1 MRVERNIVFWV
12 AALAVFVALLWLL
25 SPILLPF
32 VLGMAIAYVL
42 DPLANQLSKRGVGR
56 LLAAVLILGGFVV
69 ALTLLVLLIAPVLAS
84 QLSAFID
91 NVPAYA
97 FRLQA
102 FVSDPSHPWIKRI
115 IGDNLTGADKSVGDL
130 MNQTVG
136 YLTGLLASLW
146 AKGQA
151 LLSIFSILIITPVV
165 AFYLI
170 CDWDRMIAA
179 VDRLIPVPQRETVRR
194 LGREIDA
201 TIAAYVR
208 GQSGLCLILGSYY
221 ATGLTFAGLSFG
233 LLIGV
238 MSGLISFIPYVGSL
252 TALTLSSGV
261 ALAQFAPR
269 LDPHRDCRRHRS
281 VRPVS
286 RRQCAGA
293 EACRQ
298 KRRIASGLADFRAV
312 RVRLSFRFRRP
323 PWRGLW
329 RRARACSSASRCRV
343 TSPVRS
349 IPATRRLNV
358 FGTIAEC
365 LHRHR
370 LRARLCLVPVSSR
383 SRSIIRKA
391 SRARTFFPGLVM
403 RRRWR

>member
-1 MRVERNIVFWV
+1 MWFERNIVFWM

-56 LLAAVLILGGFVV
+56 LLAAVLILGGFIV
-69 ALTLLVLLIAPVLAS
+69 ALALLVLLIAPVLAG

-91 NVPAYA
+91 NAPAYA
-97 FRLQA
+97 LRLQA

-130 MNQTVG
+130 LNQTVG
-136 YLTGLLASLW
+136 YLTGFLASLW

-151 LLSIFSILIITPVV
+151 LISIFSLLIITPVV

-170 CDWDRMIAA
+170 CDWDRMVAA
-179 VDRLIPVPQRETVRR
+179 IDRLVPVPQREIVRR

-208 GQSGLCLILGSYY
+208 GQTGVCLILGSYY

-238 MSGLISFIPYVGSL
+238 ISGLISFIPYVGSL
-252 TALTLSSGV
+252 TALILSLGV
-261 ALAQFAPR
+261 AFAQFAP
-269 LDPHRDCRRHRS
+269 DWT
-281 VRPVS
+281 
-286 RRQCAGA
+286 
-293 EACRQ
+293 
-298 KRRIASGLADFRAV
+298 RIAIVAGIVLVGQFLEGNVLASQTGCNPILLPSFGYFRAIRI
-312 RVRLSFRFRRP
+312 RVSFRGFV
-323 PWRGLW
+323 GLLLAVPLAAGSGVLI
-329 RRARACSSASRCRV
+329 RFALARYFASPLGRHN
-343 TSPVRS
+343 
-349 IPATRRLNV
+349 II
-358 FGTIAEC
+358 GTIAEC
-365 LHRHR
+365 LRRHR
-370 LRARLCLVPVSSR
+370 VRARLCLVPVSLR
-383 SRSIIRKA
+383 SRSIILKA
-391 SRARTFFPGLVM
+391 LRARTFFPGPAM
-403 RRRWR
+403 PRRWR

>member
-12 AALAVFVALLWLL
+12 AALTFFVALLWLL
-25 SPILLPF
+25 SPISLPF

-42 DPLANQLSKRGVGR
+42 DPLANQLSKRGVSGR
-56 LLAAVLILGGFVV
+56 LAAVLILGGFVV
-69 ALTLLVLLIAPVLAS
+69 AFTLLVLLIAPVLAS

-221 ATGLTFAGLSFG
+221 ATGLTFAGL
-233 LLIGV
+233 IGV
-238 MSGLISFIPYVGSL
+238 ISGLISFIPYVGSL
-252 TALTLSSGV
+252 TALILSLGV
-261 ALAQFAPR
+261 ALAQFAPDWTR
-269 LDPHRDCRRHRS
+269 IVIVAGIVLFGQFLEGNVLAPKLVGKS
-281 VRPVS
+281 VGLHPVWLIFALFAFGYLFGFVGLLLAVPLAAGS
-286 RRQCAGA
+286 RVL
-293 EACRQ
+293 
-298 KRRIASGLADFRAV
+298 I
-312 RVRLSFRFRRP
+312 RVALSRYFAP
-323 PWRGLW
+323 PLYTGN
-329 RRARACSSASRCRV
+329 
-343 TSPVRS
+343 P
-349 IPATRRLNV
+349 P
-358 FGTIAEC
+358 
-365 LHRHR
+365 
-370 LRARLCLVPVSSR
+370 P
-383 SRSIIRKA
+383 
-391 SRARTFFPGLVM
+391 
-403 RRRWR
+403 

>member
-1 MRVERNIVFWV
+1 MWFERNIVFWM

-56 LLAAVLILGGFVV
+56 LLAAVLILGGFIV
-69 ALTLLVLLIAPVLAS
+69 ALALLVLLIAPVLAG

-91 NVPAYA
+91 NAPAYA
-97 FRLQA
+97 LRLQA

-130 MNQTVG
+130 LNQTVG
-136 YLTGLLASLW
+136 YLTGFLASLW

-151 LLSIFSILIITPVV
+151 LISIFSLVIITPVV

-170 CDWDRMIAA
+170 CDWDRMVAA
-179 VDRLIPVPQRETVRR
+179 IDRLVPVPQREIVRR

-208 GQSGLCLILGSYY
+208 GQTGVCLILGSYY

-238 MSGLISFIPYVGSL
+238 ISGLISFIPYVGSL
-252 TALTLSSGV
+252 TALILSLGV
-261 ALAQFAPR
+261 AFAQFAP
-269 LDPHRDCRRHRS
+269 DWT
-281 VRPVS
+281 
-286 RRQCAGA
+286 
-293 EACRQ
+293 
-298 KRRIASGLADFRAV
+298 RIAIVAGIVLVGQFLEGNVLASQTGCNPILLPSFGYFRAIRI
-312 RVRLSFRFRRP
+312 RVSFRGFV
-323 PWRGLW
+323 GLLLAVPLAAGSGVLI
-329 RRARACSSASRCRV
+329 RFALARYFASPLGRHN
-343 TSPVRS
+343 
-349 IPATRRLNV
+349 II
-358 FGTIAEC
+358 GTIAEC
-365 LHRHR
+365 LRRHR
-370 LRARLCLVPVSSR
+370 VRARLCLVPVSLR
-383 SRSIIRKA
+383 SRSIILKA
-391 SRARTFFPGLVM
+391 LRARTFFPGPAM
-403 RRRWR
+403 PRRWR

>member
-1 MRVERNIVFWV
+1 MRFERNVVFWV
-12 AALAVFVALLWLL
+12 TALAVFVGLLWLL

-42 DPLANQLSKRGVGR
+42 DPLANQLSKRGVSR

-69 ALTLLVLLIAPVLAS
+69 ALALLVLLIAPVLAK

-91 NVPAYA
+91 NVPVYA
-97 FRLQA
+97 LRLQA

-151 LLSIFSILIITPVV
+151 LISIFSLLIITPVV

-170 CDWDRMIAA
+170 CDWDRMVAA
-179 VDRLIPVPQRETVRR
+179 LDRLVPVPQRETVRN

-208 GQSGLCLILGSYY
+208 GQSGVCLILGSYY

-238 MSGLISFIPYVGSL
+238 ISGLISFIPYVGSL
-252 TALTLSSGV
+252 TALILSLAV
-261 ALAQFAPR
+261 ALAQFAP
-269 LDPHRDCRRHRS
+269 DWT
-281 VRPVS
+281 
-286 RRQCAGA
+286 
-293 EACRQ
+293 
-298 KRRIASGLADFRAV
+298 RIAGIVLFGQFLEGYVVAPKLVGESVGLHPVWLIFALFAFGYLFGFVGLLLAVPLAAGSGVLIRFSLARYFASP
-312 RVRLSFRFRRP
+312 LYTGNRP
-323 PWRGLW
+323 P
-329 RRARACSSASRCRV
+329 
-343 TSPVRS
+343 
-349 IPATRRLNV
+349 
-358 FGTIAEC
+358 
-365 LHRHR
+365 
-370 LRARLCLVPVSSR
+370 
-383 SRSIIRKA
+383 
-391 SRARTFFPGLVM
+391 
-403 RRRWR
+403 